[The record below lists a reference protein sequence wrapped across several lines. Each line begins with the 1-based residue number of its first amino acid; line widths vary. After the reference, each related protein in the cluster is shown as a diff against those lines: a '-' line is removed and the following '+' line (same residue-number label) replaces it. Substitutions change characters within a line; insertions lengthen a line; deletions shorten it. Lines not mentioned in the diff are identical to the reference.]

1 MCVSSVSAA
10 RRVSSPIRRADCSG
24 TPAAPFP
31 GGFFVGAGAALAP
44 DDDPVFPPAPMVRFT
59 LFGVPVEIQPWFW
72 LSAVLLSGALN
83 SPTPEGMQYALIFIL
98 ASTISILVHEF
109 GHALT
114 GIRLGGG
121 WANIVLWAFG
131 GLAYNHKGKFTRSG
145 RFWMIA
151 AGPGAGFLL
160 GGLVF
165 LIMIAVFGARDA
177 AGLAGWSLFGFNA
190 RLSPE
195 TFDFIE
201 NRWPLISL
209 FRSMLWINF
218 WWGAINLLPVAP
230 LDGGQ
235 IAQLFV
241 KPQKRVH
248 QIAIVTAVAAA
259 TLGLVWRESIY
270 MALLFGYLAW
280 KNYQELKNYHWQ

>member
-1 MCVSSVSAA
+1 
-10 RRVSSPIRRADCSG
+10 
-24 TPAAPFP
+24 
-31 GGFFVGAGAALAP
+31 
-44 DDDPVFPPAPMVRFT
+44 MVRFT
-59 LFGVPVEIQPWFW
+59 LFGIPVEIQPWFW
-72 LSAVLLSGALN
+72 LTAALLSGALN
-83 SPTPEGMQYALIFIL
+83 EATPERMQYALIFIL
-98 ASTISILVHEF
+98 ASTVSILVHEF

-114 GIRLGGG
+114 GRRLGGG
-121 WANIVLWAFG
+121 HANIVLWAFG
-131 GLAYNHKGKFTRSG
+131 GLAYNQGGKFTRSG
-145 RFWMIA
+145 HFWRIA

-165 LIMIAVFGARDA
+165 LIMVAVFGAHDA
-177 AGLAGWSLFGFNA
+177 AGLAGWSLFGLNPP
-190 RLSPE
+190 LSPH

-218 WWGAINLLPVAP
+218 WWGIINLLPVSP

-235 IAQLFV
+235 ITELFV

-248 QIAIVTAVAAA
+248 QIAIVAAVTMAGF
-259 TLGLVWRESIY
+259 GLWQGSLY

-280 KNYQELKNYHWQ
+280 KNFQSMKEYHWQ